1 MSSRPRHRRA
11 PSRRPSRRTPEEL
24 ERRRGA
30 VPPVS
35 YPEQLPVSARK
46 DEIAAAI
53 RDHQVVVIAGE
64 TGSGKTTQIPK
75 ICLEVGRGIDG
86 QIGHTQPRRL
96 AARTVAERI
105 AAELDVE
112 LGAEVG
118 YAVRFTDKVSRDG
131 YVKVMTD
138 GILLAEIQRDP
149 MLRRYDTIIIDEA
162 HERSLNID
170 FLLGYLKSL
179 LPQRPDLKL
188 VITSATID
196 PDAFSRH
203 FDDAPVIE
211 VSGRTYPVE
220 IRYRPLVDPDDP
232 STAERDLVTGVLD
245 ACAELAREAPGD
257 VLVFLSGEREIR
269 DAADALREL
278 DLPRTEILPLYARL
292 SAADQHR
299 VFGPHRGRRIV
310 LATNVAETSLTVPG
324 IKYVVD
330 AGTARISRY
339 SHATKVQRLPI
350 ERISQAS
357 AKQRSGRCGRTSD
370 GIAIRLY
377 SEEDYDSRPEF
388 TDPEITRTN
397 LGAVILQMLAA
408 RLGRIETFG
417 FIQPPDKR
425 NIADGMALLAEIDAV
440 RRVDGRDELT
450 ATGRSVAALPIDPRL
465 ARMIVEGGRR
475 DAALA
480 VMVVAAALSIQDPR
494 ERPSEHEAHADQL
507 HARFA
512 DKTSDFLGIL
522 NLWRHLREQQKTL
535 SSSQFRKLC
544 KAEYINY
551 LRVREWQDLVAQLRE
566 VAAAAGIHTSSRRPS
581 DDDVHKSILTGLLSH
596 IGLQD
601 VHNKRQYV
609 GARGTR
615 FAIFPGSALFKKNP
629 PYVMAAELVET
640 SRLWARDVARLDPAW
655 VEEVAGHA
663 LKRSYSEPHWE
674 RRRAAVVATE
684 RATLYGVPI
693 VADRKVNYGRIDP
706 ALSRELFIRQALV
719 EGDWD
724 TRHHFFARNQDLLHQ
739 VGELEDKVRRRDLIA
754 DDESLFAFY
763 DARVPEHVV
772 SGRHFDKWWKHERH
786 ANPTLLDFTA
796 DDVLREGAE
805 RPDEQAFPDVWRDG
819 DRPLGLVYSFDPG
832 SVAAPAGEQ
841 PDGISID
848 LPLVALSEAD
858 AAEFEWLVPGRREEL
873 VTALIKSLP
882 KVIRRNV
889 VPAPDRARAA
899 LQTIAPER
907 GPLLPQ
913 LAGEL
918 RRLTGAAVAETD
930 FDWAK
935 VPDHLRMTFRIVDEN
950 GAVVATGKD
959 LHRLRD
965 ALAGAQRAQVAQV
978 AQSTEQHSITS
989 WSVGTLQRAVT
1000 LQTKHGPVAGYPALV
1015 VEGDALALR
1024 VQTTERAQRE
1034 HHRDAVAWLLV
1045 RELPQPTSQ
1054 VTRALQPQQKV
1065 ALTQAPHATP
1075 AQLRE
1080 DIQRAVALQAIDTH
1094 GLPWDAEQYRT
1105 LREAARSEQVTA
1117 TLSAYQQVA
1126 AVLDAKMAADRAV
1139 GDLPVNGFAVQR
1151 ADIAAQLDFL
1161 VPAGFVSR
1169 HGLSRT
1175 ADLARYLTG
1184 IAVRAERL
1192 RGNQQRDRVAM
1203 LEVHELAEEYA
1214 ELVAAFRADEDR
1226 PPELLEIRWM
1236 IEELR
1241 LSLFAQVV
1249 KPRYTVSAA
1258 RIRKAMDR
1266 I

>member
-1 MSSRPRHRRA
+1 MSRRPRHRPRQ
-11 PSRRPSRRTPEEL
+11 PNRTPQQL
-24 ERRRGA
+24 EQRRLG
-30 VPPVS
+30 VPAVS
-35 YPEQLPVSARK
+35 YPQQLPVSARK
-46 DEIAAAI
+46 DEIAKAI
-53 RDHQVVVIAGE
+53 SENQVVVIAGE

-75 ICLEVGRGIDG
+75 ICLEVGRGING

-105 AAELDVE
+105 ATELDVE

-118 YAVRFTDKVSRDG
+118 YAVRFTDKVGSDS

-138 GILLAEIQRDP
+138 GILLAEIQRDRL
-149 MLRRYDTIIIDEA
+149 LRRYDTIIIDEA

-179 LPQRPDLKL
+179 LPRRPDLK
-188 VITSATID
+188 VIITSATID
-196 PDAFSRH
+196 PEAFSRH

-232 STAERDLVTGVLD
+232 TAPERDLVAGVID
-245 ACAELAREAPGD
+245 ACAELAAEAPGD

-299 VFGPHRGRRIV
+299 VFSDHRGRRIV

-339 SHATKVQRLPI
+339 SHTTKVQRLPI

-357 AKQRSGRCGRTSD
+357 AQQRSGRCGRTSD

-377 SEEDYDSRPEF
+377 AEDDFDARPEF

-408 RLGRIETFG
+408 RLGEIETFP

-425 NIADGMALLAEIDAV
+425 NIADGMALLYEIDAL

-450 ATGRSVAALPIDPRL
+450 AVGRTVAALPIDPRL
-465 ARMIVEGGRR
+465 ARMIVEAGRR
-475 DAALA
+475 NATLA

-494 ERPSEHEAHADQL
+494 ERPADREAQADQL
-507 HARFA
+507 HARFT

-522 NLWRHLREQQKTL
+522 NLWRYLREQQKTL
-535 SSSQFRKLC
+535 SSSQFRKRC

-566 VAAAAGIHTSSRRPS
+566 VASSAGLHTSSTRPS

-601 VHNKRQYV
+601 VRNKREYV

-629 PYVMAAELVET
+629 PYVMSAELVET

-663 LKRSYSEPHWE
+663 LKRTYSEPHWE

-684 RATLYGVPI
+684 KATLYGVPI
-693 VADRKVNYGRIDP
+693 VADRKVNYGRID
-706 ALSRELFIRQALV
+706 AETSREIFIRQALV

-724 TRHHFFARNQDLLHQ
+724 TRHHFFRRNQDLLEK
-739 VGELEDKVRRRDLIA
+739 VGELEDKARRRDLIA

-763 DARVPEHVV
+763 EARIPADVV
-772 SGRHFDKWWKHERH
+772 SGRHFDKWWKHARH
-786 ANPTLLDFTA
+786 ENPTLLDFTA
-796 DDVLREGAE
+796 DDVLRDGAE
-805 RPDEQAFPDVWRDG
+805 RPDENAFPDVWRDG
-819 DRPLGLVYSFDPG
+819 DRPLDLVYKFDPG
-832 SVAAPAGEQ
+832 AFGAAASEQ

-848 LPLVALSEAD
+848 LPLVTLSQTEP
-858 AAEFEWLVPGRREEL
+858 AEFEWLVPGRREEL

-899 LQTIAPER
+899 LQTIAPEK

-913 LAGEL
+913 LADEL
-918 RRLTGAAVAETD
+918 RRLTGAAVTELD
-930 FDWAK
+930 FDWTK

-950 GAVVATGKD
+950 GVVVATGKD
-959 LHRLRD
+959 LDDLRD
-965 ALAGAQRAQVAQV
+965 RLGGAQRAQVAQV
-978 AQSTEQHSITS
+978 AEATERRGITS
-989 WSVGTLQRAVT
+989 WTVGTVERSVR
-1000 LQTKHGPVAGYPALV
+1000 LQTKHGPVDGFPALV
-1015 VEGDALALR
+1015 LEGDSLALR
-1024 VQTTERAQRE
+1024 VQTSVAAQQS
-1034 HHRDAVAWLLV
+1034 HMRDAVAWLLV
-1045 RELPQPTSQ
+1045 RQVGAVGSQ
-1054 VTRALQPQQKV
+1054 VMRALSPLQKV

-1075 AQLRE
+1075 ADLRD
-1080 DIQRAVALQAIDTH
+1080 DIQRAVALQVIDAV
-1094 GLPWDAEQYRT
+1094 GVPWTEDSFNALLETARRDQVANT
-1105 LREAARSEQVTA
+1105 LAAYE
-1117 TLSAYQQVA
+1117 LIA
-1126 AVLDAKMAADRAV
+1126 AVLDAKMAADRAIA
-1139 GDLPVNGFAVQR
+1139 DLPGEGFAVQR
-1151 ADIAAQLDFL
+1151 ADIAAQLGFL
-1161 VPAGFVSR
+1161 VPAGFVSE
-1169 HGLSRT
+1169 HGVSRLP
-1175 ADLARYLTG
+1175 DIARYLRG

-1192 RGNQQRDRVAM
+1192 RGNQQRDRLAM
-1203 LEVHELAEEYA
+1203 LEVHDLKAEHD
-1214 ELVAAFRADEDR
+1214 ELVAAFRTDEPLPADV
-1226 PPELLEIRWM
+1226 LEIRWM

>member
-1 MSSRPRHRRA
+1 M
-11 PSRRPSRRTPEEL
+11 
-24 ERRRGA
+24 
-30 VPPVS
+30 
-35 YPEQLPVSARK
+35 
-46 DEIAAAI
+46 
-53 RDHQVVVIAGE
+53 VIAGE

-105 AAELDVE
+105 ASELEVE

-138 GILLAEIQRDP
+138 GILLAEIQRDA

-179 LPQRPDLKL
+179 LPKRPDLKL
-188 VITSATID
+188 IITSATID
-196 PDAFSRH
+196 PEAFSKH
-203 FDDAPVIE
+203 FDDAPIIE

-220 IRYRPLVDPDDP
+220 IRYRPLIDLENPAA
-232 STAERDLVTGVLD
+232 SERDLVTGIID
-245 ACAELAREAPGD
+245 ACRELATEAPGD

-299 VFGPHRGRRIV
+299 VFSGHRGRRIV

-357 AKQRSGRCGRTSD
+357 AQQRSGRCGRTSD

-377 SEEDYDSRPEF
+377 AEDDFDSRPEF
-388 TDPEITRTN
+388 TDPEITRTS

-408 RLGRIETFG
+408 RLGEIDSFP
-417 FIQPPDKR
+417 FLQPPDKR
-425 NIADGMALLAEIDAV
+425 NIADGMALLHEIDAV

-450 ATGRSVAALPIDPRL
+450 AIGRTIAALPIDPRL

-475 DAALA
+475 NATLA

-494 ERPSEHEAHADQL
+494 ERPADHEAQADQL
-507 HARFA
+507 HARFT

-522 NLWRHLREQQKTL
+522 NLWRYLREQQKNL
-535 SSSQFRKLC
+535 SSSQFRKRC

-551 LRVREWQDLVAQLRE
+551 LRVREWQDLVAQLRQ
-566 VAAAAGIHTSSRRPS
+566 VASSAGLHTSSTRPS
-581 DDDVHKSILTGLLSH
+581 DDDLHRSILTGLLSQV
-596 IGLQD
+596 GLQD
-601 VHNKRQYV
+601 VRNKREYV
-609 GARGTR
+609 GARGIR
-615 FAIFPGSALFKKNP
+615 FAVFPGSALFKKNP
-629 PYVMAAELVET
+629 SYVMAAELVET

-655 VEEVAGHA
+655 VEEVADHT

-674 RRRAAVVATE
+674 RRRAAVVAVE
-684 RATLYGVPI
+684 KATLYGVPI

-706 ALSRELFIRQALV
+706 EVSREIFIRQALV

-724 TRHHFFARNQDLLHQ
+724 TRHLFFGRNQDLLEK
-739 VGELEDKVRRRDLIA
+739 VGELEDKARRRDLIA

-763 DARVPEHVV
+763 DSRIPANIV

-786 ANPTLLDFTA
+786 ENPTLLDFTS
-796 DDVLREGAE
+796 DDVLRDGAQ
-805 RPDEQAFPDVWRDG
+805 RPDENAFPDVWRDG
-819 DRPLGLVYSFDPG
+819 DRPMDLVYSFDPG
-832 SVAAPAGEQ
+832 AFSPAASTQ

-848 LPLVALSEAD
+848 LPLVALSQTD
-858 AAEFEWLVPGRREEL
+858 PAEFEWLVPGRREEL

-882 KVIRRNV
+882 KIIRRNV

-899 LQTIAPER
+899 LQTIAPEM

-913 LAGEL
+913 LADEL
-918 RRLTGAAVAETD
+918 RRLTGAAVSEVD

-950 GAVVATGKD
+950 GKVVATGKD
-959 LHRLRD
+959 LDELRERLG
-965 ALAGAQRAQVAQV
+965 GAQRAQVAQV
-978 AQSTEQHSITS
+978 AQATEQRGITS
-989 WSVGTLQRAVT
+989 WSVGTISRTVA
-1000 LQTKHGPVAGYPALV
+1000 LQTKHGPVDGFPALV
-1015 VEGDALALR
+1015 VEGDSLALR
-1024 VQTTERAQRE
+1024 VQTAVTVQQESM
-1034 HHRDAVAWLLV
+1034 RDAVAWLLV
-1045 RELPQPTSQ
+1045 RELGAVGSQ
-1054 VTRALQPQQKV
+1054 VTRALTPQQKV

-1075 AQLRE
+1075 SALRE
-1080 DIQRAVALQAIDTH
+1080 DIQRAVALQTVDSV
-1094 GLPWDAEQYRT
+1094 GLPWSEEGYIALAQTARKGQVADT
-1105 LREAARSEQVTA
+1105 LVAFER
-1117 TLSAYQQVA
+1117 VA
-1126 AVLDAKMAADRAV
+1126 AVLDAKMAAERAIA
-1139 GDLPVNGFAVQR
+1139 DLPRNALAVQR
-1151 ADIAAQLDFL
+1151 ADISNQLGFL
-1161 VPAGFVSR
+1161 VPPGFISL
-1169 HGLSRT
+1169 HGVARLT
-1175 ADLARYLTG
+1175 DIARYLRG
-1184 IAVRAERL
+1184 VAVRAERL
-1192 RGNQQRDRVAM
+1192 VGNQQRDRLSM
-1203 LEVHELAEEYA
+1203 LEVHDLTAEYDEF
-1214 ELVAAFRADEDR
+1214 VATFRTDEPLPAD
-1226 PPELLEIRWM
+1226 LLEIRWM

-1241 LSLFAQVV
+1241 LSLFAQVI